1 MLSVLMSVFNNE
13 LSLKSSIESVLNQ
26 SFKDFEFLI
35 MDDCSTDNS
44 YNILKDYESKDSR
57 IKVFRNLENIGL
69 TKSLNVL
76 IEKSERSLIARQD
89 GDDQSHNLRFEKQI
103 NYLIKGKYD
112 FCVSRAKIIQ
122 SQKNIPKFSY
132 LFPKKRIIKY
142 KNPFIHGTLFIKKQT
157 IEKIGCYDEN
167 FYYSQDYK
175 LFSDLLKNDV
185 SFKYLKIPLYYLNI
199 KDNISSINKDEQEY
213 YADCVR
219 TNKQPNL

>member
-1 MLSVLMSVFNNE
+1 
-13 LSLKSSIESVLNQ
+13 
-26 SFKDFEFLI
+26 
-35 MDDCSTDNS
+35 
-44 YNILKDYESKDSR
+44 
-57 IKVFRNLENIGL
+57 
-69 TKSLNVL
+69 
-76 IEKSERSLIARQD
+76 
-89 GDDQSHNLRFEKQI
+89 
-103 NYLIKGKYD
+103 
-112 FCVSRAKIIQ
+112 
-122 SQKNIPKFSY
+122 
-132 LFPKKRIIKY
+132 
-142 KNPFIHGTLFIKKQT
+142 LFIKKQT

>member
-1 MLSVLMSVFNNE
+1 MSVFNNE
-13 LSLKSSIESVLNQ
+13 LSLQSSIESVLNQ

>member
-1 MLSVLMSVFNNE
+1 MSVFNNE

-122 SQKNIPKFSY
+122 TQKNIPKFSY

>member
-1 MLSVLMSVFNNE
+1 MSVFNNE